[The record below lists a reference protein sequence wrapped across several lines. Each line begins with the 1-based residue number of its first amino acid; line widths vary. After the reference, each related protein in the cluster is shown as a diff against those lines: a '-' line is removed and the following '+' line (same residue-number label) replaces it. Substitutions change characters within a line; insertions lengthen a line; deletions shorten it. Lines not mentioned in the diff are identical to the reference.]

1 LRPMMTTIQKM
12 RGTGDMA
19 SAKFEFRIE
28 NLSHLRKAGSTT
40 EVVVGPVSLELKRGE
55 FLSVIGPAACG
66 KTALVKMIAG
76 ILEMSEGKVCIS
88 GAEIHPPCRDF
99 GLVLKRPALLPWR
112 TSMRNIL
119 LQTELCGLDSR
130 ESRDRAR
137 RLLAWFGL
145 SKFEHCLPHELPR
158 GAAEAVAICR
168 ALVHNPALLLM
179 DEPFGSLDPLA
190 SELVLDAFQR
200 LRVESGTT
208 TLLCTGNMQEAV
220 LLGDRVA
227 VMSPQP
233 GRIMQTFSIDLPR
246 PRRMDKSMTPQ
257 IAEYCNRIRTSFRAL
272 GILP

>member
-1 LRPMMTTIQKM
+1 MMPTTGMM
-12 RGTGDMA
+12 RGAGSTA
-19 SAKFEFRIE
+19 SAKFEFRLE
-28 NLSHLRKAGSTT
+28 NLSHLRRVGRTSD
-40 EVVVGPVSLELKRGE
+40 VVVGPVSLELKGGE

-76 ILEMSEGKVCIS
+76 ILQISEGKVCIS

-119 LQTELCGLDSR
+119 LQAEMCGPDPG

-145 SKFEHCLPHELPR
+145 SKFEHSLPHELPR
-158 GAAEAVAICR
+158 GGAEAVAICR
-168 ALVHNPALLLM
+168 ALVHNPALLVM

-190 SELVLDAFQR
+190 IELILDAFQR

-208 TLLCTGNMQEAV
+208 TLLCTGNLQEAV

-233 GRIMQTFSIDLPR
+233 GRILQTFSVDLPR
-246 PRRMDKSMTPQ
+246 PRRMDKSMTPR